1 MESVSPELSEC
12 RERLLRFM
20 ANPSELPKLAP
31 ITIEIQQ
38 AILRSDTSLTSLAK
52 LIARD
57 PDLSDALMHYAP
69 SVMLHSHTPPETLFD
84 VVRLLGM
91 IQVERISMVFMIRG
105 LFKPQARHQKRLFLE
120 VWDRA
125 VLKASSCG
133 FMAKAL
139 GKVSPD
145 EAILAS
151 LLTEVGTFMVVKSM
165 GDSGEVPSRELFITL
180 CREFSKPLS
189 NLLLRSWGVDEH
201 YLDLVKKVGD
211 WQANRNDPYGLIDA
225 VNLGLFHALKAKM
238 TTNRLPPLQS
248 LAAWQK
254 LPSPENVITD
264 TGELELVMMRRNEIR
279 EISNS
284 LY

>member
-1 MESVSPELSEC
+1 MESVSPEISEY
-12 RERLLRFM
+12 RERLLSLM
-20 ANPSELPKLAP
+20 ANPSLLPQLAP

-57 PDLSDALMHYAP
+57 PDLSDALLHYAP
-69 SVMLHSHTPPETLFD
+69 SVMLHSHMPPETLFD

-91 IQVERISMVFMIRG
+91 VQVERISMVFMIRN
-105 LFKPQARHQKRLFLE
+105 LFKPQTRNHKRLFLE

-125 VLKASSCG
+125 ILKASTCG
-133 FMAKAL
+133 FIAKAL
-139 GKVSPD
+139 GKVTPD

-151 LLTEVGTFMVVKSM
+151 LLTEVGTFMVVKSFE
-165 GDSGEVPSRELFITL
+165 DATEIPSREQFVAL

-189 NLLLRSWGVDEH
+189 NLLLKSWGVDEH
-201 YLDLVKKVGD
+201 YIELVKKIGD
-211 WQANRNDPYGLIDA
+211 WQVNHNQKYGLIDA

-254 LPSPENVITD
+254 LSTPENVVSD
-264 TGELELVMMRRNEIR
+264 TGELELVIMRRNEIR